1 MYQLMPRK
9 LPRPRKYA
17 RLRNRVIAAQTLA
30 SAPYYARQ
38 GSLEVRLAHDVKDVK
53 ASQRLRY
60 DIFYKEMAAQPNLRM
75 RVTRRDLDNYDGL
88 CDHLLVIDHAKPARE
103 AVVGTYRLLRQDVA
117 MRHDGFY
124 SQQEYDLKPLMSTD
138 FRRQMGLNR
147 QLLELG
153 RSCVHPD
160 YRSTNTINLLWKGI
174 ASYLEEHN
182 IAYMFGCASFPGID
196 PEAHADAL
204 SYLYHEHLCP
214 DDFLVRALPERFEE
228 MELRKPDQY
237 EVRQARRALPPLIK
251 GYLRLGCFIG
261 DGAVID
267 HQFGTTDVFILLPV
281 ERVAQRYADRM
292 GVVKGPANNSAAL

>member
-1 MYQLMPRK
+1 MYQLMPK
-9 LPRPRKYA
+9 KFPRPRRYA

-53 ASQRLRY
+53 AAQRLRY
-60 DIFYKEMAAQPNLRM
+60 SIFYNEMAATPNLRM
-75 RVTRRDLDNYDGL
+75 RLFRRDIDAYDGL

-124 SQQEYDLKPLMSTD
+124 SQQEYDLKPLMTAD
-138 FRRQMGLNR
+138 FRAQMGMDR

-153 RSCVHPD
+153 RSCVHPA
-160 YRSTNTINLLWKGI
+160 YRSNNTINLLWKGI
-174 ASYLEEHN
+174 ASYLEEHR
-182 IAYMFGCASFPGID
+182 IAYMFGCASFPGVD
-196 PEAHADAL
+196 PQGHADAL

-214 DDFLVRALPERFEE
+214 DDFMVRALEHRFVD
-228 MELRKPDQY
+228 MELRQPDQY
-237 EVRQARRALPPLIK
+237 EVRDARRALPPLIK

-267 HQFGTTDVFILLPV
+267 YQFGTTDVFILLPV
-281 ERVAQRYADRM
+281 ERVAKRYSDRF
-292 GVVKGPANNSAAL
+292 GPQKPANMADA